1 MYGIETM
8 YFKDR
13 EMEKYLLIYGRIKVD
28 MQNRDKLLMAWP
40 VVDFLT
46 LLPPPRHELVAN
58 MKQG

>member
-46 LLPPPRHELVAN
+46 LLPPPGMNLL
-58 MKQG
+58 QT